1 MSLGA
6 NQWTQ
11 KATFPKPYG
20 VPSCVLWETDDT
32 GEKEIYCL
40 GAKDESLMVYNL
52 ARDEWREGE

>member
-11 KATFPKPYG
+11 KATFPKAYG

-40 GAKDESLMVYNL
+40 GALDESLMVYNL